1 MATRER
7 IADRERL
14 DVTNVV
20 EDIATRAAERATDDV
35 RFDVNADDIALRL
48 TDSLERYA
56 EAVAR
61 RARDSAIR
69 RRDRRSFDRRS
80 FDREDYEDASADLA
94 DAITNL
100 AECIATD
107 TVRLAERT
115 TRRADVRARR

>member
-7 IADRERL
+7 IDNRDRL

-20 EDIATRAAERATDDV
+20 EDIAARAAERATDDV
-35 RFDVNADDIALRL
+35 RLDVNADDVALRL

-56 EAVAR
+56 ESVAR
-61 RARDSAIR
+61 RAKDSAVR
-69 RRDRRSFDRRS
+69 RRDRRVFDRRS

-100 AECIATD
+100 AECIAAD
-107 TVRLAERT
+107 TVRLTERNA
-115 TRRADVRARR
+115 RRADTRVRR

>member
-20 EDIATRAAERATDDV
+20 EDIAARAAERATDDV
-35 RFDVNADDIALRL
+35 RLDVNADDIALRL

-61 RARDSAIR
+61 RARDSALR
-69 RRDRRSFDRRS
+69 RRERAFDRIMKMHQQT
-80 FDREDYEDASADLA
+80 LQM
-94 DAITNL
+94 L
-100 AECIATD
+100 
-107 TVRLAERT
+107 
-115 TRRADVRARR
+115 

>member
-20 EDIATRAAERATDDV
+20 EDIAARAAERATDDV
-35 RFDVNADDIALRL
+35 RFDVNAGDIALRL

-107 TVRLAERT
+107 TIRLSERVA
-115 TRRADVRARR
+115 RRADVRARR

>member
-20 EDIATRAAERATDDV
+20 EDIAARAAERATDDV
-35 RFDVNADDIALRL
+35 RLDVNADDIALRL

-61 RARDSAIR
+61 RARDSALR
-69 RRDRRSFDRRS
+69 RRERAFDRRS
-80 FDREDYEDASADLA
+80 FDRADYEDASADLA

-100 AECIATD
+100 AECIAAD
-107 TVRLAERT
+107 TIRLSERSA
-115 TRRADVRARR
+115 RRADIRVRR